1 MDKNIELANLIFP
14 NITKTVEDYEKMYPE
29 RNLPEG
35 AKVTRYAPSPTGFIH
50 IGALLSSFTG
60 DMIARQSNGVFYL
73 RIEDTDTER
82 TIENGINVIIEGLK
96 EFGVDFDEGPLSDG
110 TFKGNYG
117 PYVQSQ
123 RKEIYHA
130 FIKHLIIEGKAY
142 PCFCTKEENDAI
154 REHQTA
160 GKKRIGY
167 YGKYAKCRNIPTS
180 EAIERIKNGD
190 KYIIRLKSPG
200 CFDRRIVIDD
210 LIKGRIEMPEN
221 DIDIPIMKG
230 DGLPTYHFAHLV
242 DDHLMRTTHIT
253 RGDEWIP
260 SLPIHIQLFQ
270 MFGFKAPKYAHLS
283 PISKNDNGTVRK
295 ISKRKDPEA
304 AMSYYHK
311 EGIPSYAVML
321 YLATLMNSNFEEWY
335 NQNKEKKYTDFKF
348 DFKKMSKSCPL
359 FDGEKLNNISKT
371 YFSLLK
377 ASDIYNDACEYFN
390 KYDKEFYDIFTKDKD
405 YSINLLNIEREVK
418 KPRKDIASYKD
429 IKKEFNYMYDE
440 LFDSIESYE
449 WQNITDINDIKEIL
463 NTYISMYDINDDK
476 NEWFNKC
483 KELCDKLGYAS
494 DMKEYKANPE
504 KYKGNVAD
512 VTTVIRVALTK
523 KSQTPDLYELLK
535 LIGVDGIKS
544 RFEKVA

>member
-110 TFKGNYG
+110 TEKGNYG
-117 PYVQSQ
+117 PYIQSQ

-335 NQNKEKKYTDFKF
+335 NQNKDKKYTDFKF

-523 KSQTPDLYELLK
+523 RAQTPDLYELLK

>member
-335 NQNKEKKYTDFKF
+335 NQNKDKKYTDFKF

>member
-335 NQNKEKKYTDFKF
+335 NQNKDKKYTDFKF

-418 KPRKDIASYKD
+418 KPRKDIASDKD
-429 IKKEFNYMYDE
+429 IKKEFSYMYDE

-523 KSQTPDLYELLK
+523 KAQTPDLYELLK

>member
-335 NQNKEKKYTDFKF
+335 NQNKDKKYTDFKF

-523 KSQTPDLYELLK
+523 KAQTPDLYELLK